1 MHDCRP
7 ANLVVVAKLLQ
18 TSKGSLHVSGYRMTR
33 LIKVDLIVWI
43 IIHAFGGS
51 SVTSKIQVYLV
62 IVTHACPR
70 ESTLLNKY
78 LHTFSSGFAVM
89 WDTCKGWWE
98 GKIKVE
104 VDEVLLLHRSRPNT
118 QHGPPTIAAGR
129 SCGANSYYAP
139 YRTQ

>member
-1 MHDCRP
+1 
-7 ANLVVVAKLLQ
+7 
-18 TSKGSLHVSGYRMTR
+18 MTR

-62 IVTHACPR
+62 IVTHARQR
-70 ESTLLNKY
+70 ESTLFKY
-78 LHTFSSGFAVM
+78 LHTFFYGIAVM

-104 VDEVLLLHRSRPNT
+104 VDEVLLLHRSRGDRHCWRCGAWLA
-118 QHGPPTIAAGR
+118 HGPCISQPYLGTAGLIVELL
-129 SCGANSYYAP
+129 SPHQWILFSKGAD
-139 YRTQ
+139 

>member
-1 MHDCRP
+1 
-7 ANLVVVAKLLQ
+7 
-18 TSKGSLHVSGYRMTR
+18 MTR

-62 IVTHACPR
+62 IVTHARQR
-70 ESTLLNKY
+70 ESTLFKY
-78 LHTFSSGFAVM
+78 LHTFFSGIAVM

-104 VDEVLLLHRSRPNT
+104 VDEVAAWRNT
-118 QHGPPTIAAGR
+118 RTAGAMAMAGALGLQD
-129 SCGANSYYAP
+129 SC
-139 YRTQ
+139 

>member
-1 MHDCRP
+1 
-7 ANLVVVAKLLQ
+7 
-18 TSKGSLHVSGYRMTR
+18 MTR

-62 IVTHACPR
+62 IVTHARQR
-70 ESTLLNKY
+70 ESTLFKY
-78 LHTFSSGFAVM
+78 LHTFFSGIAVM

-104 VDEVLLLHRSRPNT
+104 VDEVLPLQRCRGDRH
-118 QHGPPTIAAGR
+118 
-129 SCGANSYYAP
+129 C
-139 YRTQ
+139 